1 MPLKVQKPE
10 EPTLNLT
17 PMIDIVFLLV
27 IFFMVGAR
35 FTELEQ
41 EFDIDLPTVS
51 DSRPL
56 TSPPD
61 AINVNILRDGRIN
74 VGGTYLSMK
83 ELRNTLE
90 QARIRYADQSVLIRG
105 DGKNMYQRI
114 IDVLSVC
121 QQAKIRHFSLAARLD
136 PEDSP

>member
-10 EPTLNLT
+10 EPSLNLT

-51 DSRPL
+51 DARPL

-61 AINVNILRDGRIN
+61 AIDVNILRDGRIN
-74 VGGTYLSMK
+74 VGGTFMSMK
-83 ELRNTLE
+83 ELRGTLE
-90 QARIRYADQSVLIRG
+90 QARLRYADQSVLIRG